1 MNREASDRPSE
12 QSSRSIRSA
21 RRSNFQGMVCQYR
34 PPPALLPAPLR
45 CLMAVVALHAG
56 SVQAQLP
63 SSPELHAALMESAPL
78 ARQAGLVW
86 RTDRLWVEALRQ
98 RSPLVVAHIRGECH
112 LGFSAYTPGQ
122 DYRWLFPALPPAQ
135 RAIWLAGMAQHELA
149 HCADQADAAAH
160 GSTPTGSAHQQ
171 EVLADLAFA
180 LHVDQ
185 QDPQGPALVAQ
196 LAHLRSSHAERDPVH
211 DTAAA
216 LRCYLQ
222 QRDQFDPAGDWLTRL
237 RAWRDRCSAPL
248 SAPSASTDARTMAGG
263 DSAAWAGPAGRQASA
278 PQPVATR
285 R

>member
-1 MNREASDRPSE
+1 MA
-12 QSSRSIRSA
+12 
-21 RRSNFQGMVCQYR
+21 CQR
-34 PPPALLPAPLR
+34 CPPPALLPALLR
-45 CLMAVVALHAG
+45 CLLAAVALRAG

-63 SSPELHAALMESAPL
+63 SSPELHAALVASAPL
-78 ARQAGLVW
+78 AQQVGLVW

-122 DYRWLFPALPPAQ
+122 DYRWLFPALTPAL
-135 RAIWLAGMAQHELA
+135 RTTWLAGMAHHELA
-149 HCADQADAAAH
+149 HCADQADAAAQ
-160 GSTPTGSAHQQ
+160 GRTLTGSAHQQ

-185 QDPQGPALVAQ
+185 QGPQGLALVAQ
-196 LAHLRSSHAERDPVH
+196 LAHLRSSHAVRDPVH
-211 DTAAA
+211 DTASA
-216 LRCYLQ
+216 LQCYLQ
-222 QRDQFDPAGDWLTRL
+222 QRDQFNPAGDWLTKL
-237 RAWRDRCSAPL
+237 RAWRDRCSAPPSDASG
-248 SAPSASTDARTMAGG
+248 SAAAQTAAGG